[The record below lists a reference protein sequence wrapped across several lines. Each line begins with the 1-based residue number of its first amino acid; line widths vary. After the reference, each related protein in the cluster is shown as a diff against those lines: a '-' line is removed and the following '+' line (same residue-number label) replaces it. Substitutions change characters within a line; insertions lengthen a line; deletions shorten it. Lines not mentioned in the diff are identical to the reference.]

1 MNNQTFAD
9 PPASATFLTAVEL
22 EKIAQEV
29 EKEFP
34 EDPALQG
41 VYIARQIIAQE
52 AEQLGMDYFVYVR
65 QLAEKIKKEEGIYIV
80 S

>member
-1 MNNQTFAD
+1 MVK
-9 PPASATFLTAVEL
+9 AVE
-22 EKIAQEV
+22 KD
-29 EKEFP
+29 FP

-65 QLAEKIKKEEGIYIV
+65 QLAEKIKKEEGVYIV